1 MLDQRPFS
9 LWAALL
15 LALALLLGSGG
26 PVAAEDSPRVVV
38 GRVTRIDADSVMV
51 GDQIGFLRTGS
62 DIRSDGRAVAPTSIR
77 VGMPAEMEIDV
88 TGRILEVRIGS
99 VAE

>member
-9 LWAALL
+9 LWEALL

-38 GRVTRIDADSVMV
+38 GRVTRIDADSDMV
-51 GDQIGFLRTGS
+51 GDQIGFRRTGRGAGS
-62 DIRSDGRAVAPTSIR
+62 HRQEAIARARQARPLTHCAFFAFDS
-77 VGMPAEMEIDV
+77 PAAADW
-88 TGRILEVRIGS
+88 
-99 VAE
+99 

>member
-9 LWAALL
+9 LWEALL

-38 GRVTRIDADSVMV
+38 GRVTRIDADSVVV

-62 DIRSDGRAVAPTSIR
+62 DIRSDGRAV
-77 VGMPAEMEIDV
+77 MEIDV

>member
-9 LWAALL
+9 LWEALL

-38 GRVTRIDADSVMV
+38 GRVTRI
-51 GDQIGFLRTGS
+51 
-62 DIRSDGRAVAPTSIR
+62 DGRAVAPTSIR